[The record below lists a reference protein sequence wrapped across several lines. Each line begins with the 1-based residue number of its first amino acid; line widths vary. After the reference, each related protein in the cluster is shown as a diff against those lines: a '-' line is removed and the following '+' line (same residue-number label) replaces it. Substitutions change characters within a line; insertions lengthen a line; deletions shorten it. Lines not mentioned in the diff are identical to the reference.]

1 MDVRKTVWTIIM
13 HQWVNWC
20 VCVCEHGLT
29 VNCRIG
35 QGGKTRWP
43 SICLHGYFVYFSA
56 IANPSNALPLSITL
70 SKTIQDCIHLPVS
83 FKYQLENV
91 MVPTYLDTGQIWV
104 GHVGQLQSYI
114 VFWCDFP
121 ILFRDM
127 QVGPLPPI
135 KVPIPCAKTQRSD
148 QQVLAT
154 TCGSQQGLYH
164 RNHSWRFNQPKVTP
178 QDYPLVI

>member
-1 MDVRKTVWTIIM
+1 M
-13 HQWVNWC
+13 
-20 VCVCEHGLT
+20 CVCEHGLT

-43 SICLHGYFVYFSA
+43 SICSHGYFVYFST
-56 IANPSNALPLSITL
+56 IANPSNALPLSLAL

-83 FKYQLENV
+83 FKYQLKNV

-135 KVPIPCAKTQRSD
+135 KVPIPCAKTQRND

-154 TCGSQQGLYH
+154 TCGSQQGFPPE
-164 RNHSWRFNQPKVTP
+164 SFMAIQPAKSDTP
-178 QDYPLVI
+178 RLPSGNLT

>member
-1 MDVRKTVWTIIM
+1 MDNNYASMGELV
-13 HQWVNWC
+13 C

-43 SICLHGYFVYFSA
+43 SICSHGYFVYFSA

-70 SKTIQDCIHLPVS
+70 SKTIQVCIHLPVS
-83 FKYQLENV
+83 FKYQLKNV

-114 VFWCDFP
+114 YIYSVLMWFPNP
-121 ILFRDM
+121 ILGYASWASTTYKGTHTMCQDSKKRSTGARNNLWIAT
-127 QVGPLPPI
+127 GPLPPESFMAI
-135 KVPIPCAKTQRSD
+135 QPAESD
-148 QQVLAT
+148 
-154 TCGSQQGLYH
+154 
-164 RNHSWRFNQPKVTP
+164 TP
-178 QDYPLVI
+178 RLPSGNLT